1 MGCKIQ
7 RELGLHGLLLL
18 SALILWVRQQSHKN
32 TQTKRVKKKK
42 VQQWLKDTCVHT
54 EIQISSQSSTEHR
67 TDLDYSTSTRT
78 ER

>member
-32 TQTKRVKKKK
+32 TQTKRVKKKGTAMAERH
-42 VQQWLKDTCVHT
+42 VCAHRDTNF
-54 EIQISSQSSTEHR
+54 ISV
-67 TDLDYSTSTRT
+67 
-78 ER
+78 